1 MKLCM
6 ASHYDI
12 KNKRTWSGT
21 TLSLYNA
28 LNEYDENDITAINLS
43 QYRTNAQIKLS
54 AAANC
59 DILKS
64 IKQRQIVSK
73 LGPSANNPLYSKI
86 LNKLCK
92 GQGYDAVLEFG
103 GFKAQKNFPPYYVY
117 SDSSHDMKLDYFN
130 KYGYMPFGSEND
142 NLDEVRRASEYSKEI
157 YLKAQGVLC
166 MSQWLADTMIN
177 TTGVDPKKVHV
188 VYAGANWH
196 DCPPPENIKPKS
208 ISGKKE
214 IHLLLTGVSYSGK
227 GVDLACDAVDLLNKS
242 SELEYYLHICGI
254 KEDFE
259 HSEHIIN
266 HHFVAKPE
274 LSELL
279 KKCDLFV
286 LPSRFDCFGI
296 SFVEAMTYALPCI
309 GRNICAMPE
318 IIDKGM
324 SGELVTR
331 DDPLE
336 LAGLIDKICS
346 DEELY
351 SEYSQNALN
360 KSQRFTWQR
369 VAGDIMDI
377 IR

>member
-28 LNEYDENDITAINLS
+28 LNEYEENDITAMNLS
-43 QYRTNAQIKLS
+43 QYRTSAQIKLS

-59 DILKS
+59 DILQS
-64 IKQRQIVSK
+64 IKQRQIISK

-103 GFKAQKNFPPYYVY
+103 GFKAKKDFPPYYVY
-117 SDSSHDMKLDYFN
+117 SDSSHDMKLDYYN

-142 NLDEVRRASEYSKEI
+142 NLDEVKHASEYSKEI
-157 YLKAQGVLC
+157 YCNAQGVLC

-177 TTGVDPKKVHV
+177 TTGVDPKKVHI

-196 DCPPPENIKPKS
+196 DSPPPGNIKPKS

-214 IHLLLTGVSYSGK
+214 IHLLLTGVSYLGK
-227 GVDLACDAVDLLNKS
+227 GVDLACSAVDLLNKS
-242 SELEYYLHICGI
+242 SEIEYHLHVCGI

-266 HHFVAKPE
+266 HHFVGKTE

-279 KKCDLFV
+279 NKCDLFV

-318 IIDKGM
+318 IIDEGV
-324 SGELVTR
+324 SGELVTC

-351 SEYSQNALN
+351 SKYSENALI
-360 KSQRFTWQR
+360 KSERFTWER
-369 VAGDIMDI
+369 VASDIMDI

>member
-12 KNKRTWSGT
+12 ENKRTWSGT

-28 LNEYDENDITAINLS
+28 LNEYEENDITAINLS
-43 QYRTNAQIKLS
+43 QYCTPAKIRLS

-59 DILKS
+59 DILQS

-103 GFKAQKNFPPYYVY
+103 GFKAQKDFPPYYVY
-117 SDSSHDMKLDYFN
+117 SDSSHDMKLDYYN

-142 NLDEVRRASEYSKEI
+142 NLEDVRRASEYAREI
-157 YLKAQGVLC
+157 YKNAQGVLC

-196 DCPPPENIKPKS
+196 DCPPPESIKPKS
-208 ISGKKE
+208 IRDKKE
-214 IHLLLTGVSYSGK
+214 IHLILTGVSYLGK
-227 GVDLACDAVDLLNKS
+227 GVDLACSAVDLLNKS
-242 SELEYYLHICGI
+242 SELEYYLHVCGI
-254 KEDFE
+254 KDDFE

-266 HHFVAKPE
+266 HHFVGKTE
-274 LSELL
+274 LSALL
-279 KKCDLFV
+279 NKCDLFI

-318 IIDKGM
+318 IIDEGV
-324 SGELVTR
+324 SGELITR

-336 LAGLIDKICS
+336 LAELINKICS

-351 SEYSQNALN
+351 SKYSENALI
-360 KSQRFTWQR
+360 KSERFTWER
-369 VAGDIMDI
+369 VASDIMDI